1 MRPIPVRQLSPDPLA
16 QVLKLLTQAHGR
28 RSGVLEGPRG
38 HGQAAEIILE
48 ARLGSGQVCVGAGR
62 LPAEHDRHQQR
73 LMPGGHRLIPDTD
86 DVAFG
91 STTAVAPFC
100 RIEATAR
107 PTSDSQIAFEV
118 WLPPLVAWNNRFQ
131 AVGSG
136 SSAGSIATTAMT
148 APLAD
153 GYAVMAQN
161 NGHVTD
167 TSRPNGAA
175 EQTWALG
182 HP

>member
-1 MRPIPVRQLSPDPLA
+1 VRPIPVRQLSPDPLA

-73 LMPGGHRLIPDTD
+73 LMPGGHRLIPDPD

-91 STTAVAPFC
+91 E
-100 RIEATAR
+100 EATKDLLGPGAVILPGDSFITGR
-107 PTSDSQIAFEV
+107 P
-118 WLPPLVAWNNRFQ
+118 P
-131 AVGSG
+131 
-136 SSAGSIATTAMT
+136 
-148 APLAD
+148 
-153 GYAVMAQN
+153 
-161 NGHVTD
+161 
-167 TSRPNGAA
+167 
-175 EQTWALG
+175 
-182 HP
+182 